1 MSHLGVLARSV
12 GPVEALFF
20 SIGTLLLATSATLVE
35 WTWGG
40 ALILGGGIAGLLII
54 LLPRREDYSML
65 GLSSQVWRRHTN
77 ALIVLASVTACA
89 LAAVPAYLVGRTFV
103 PLGAIPIVAALSMM
117 AAEARG
123 RSTQEKVSDHG
134 PSPACVL
141 DTGTYG
147 SWRDTVGLPE
157 VMGSAVTRWWLA
169 LSPAVLGLALV
180 AMDAITHAIFGG
192 LPWARF
198 SQAAAFFLCVAP
210 VVGYAMGVGPQL
222 RRGFREWVAFGGA
235 RARWQIN
242 YQGWLTQVY
251 LGSIAAAAMVA
262 GYGTLGVGNWG
273 QEELLIFGLLLL
285 VVPNAT
291 NVLIVATFAS
301 STNRQWVISMFLTI
315 AGLMAT
321 WLCSQIIK
329 VDLSTFFVVGLWFIA
344 AAIARAVA
352 PRLQY
357 RRNVFG
363 VIAADQRPENLSM
376 GS

>member
-54 LLPRREDYSML
+54 LLPRREDYIML

-123 RSTQEKVSDHG
+123 RATQEKVSDQG
-134 PSPACVL
+134 PSPVCVL

-157 VMGSAVTRWWLA
+157 VMGSAATRWWLA

-198 SQAAAFFLCVAP
+198 GQAAAFFLCVAP

-222 RRGFREWVAFGGA
+222 RRGFREWVVFGGA

-291 NVLIVATFAS
+291 SVLIVATFAS

-329 VDLSTFFVVGLWFIA
+329 VDLSTFLVVGLWFIA